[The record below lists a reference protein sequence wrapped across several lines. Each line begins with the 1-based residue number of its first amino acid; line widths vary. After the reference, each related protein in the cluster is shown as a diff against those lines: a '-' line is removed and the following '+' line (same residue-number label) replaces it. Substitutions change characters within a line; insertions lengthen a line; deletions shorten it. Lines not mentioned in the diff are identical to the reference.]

1 MTADHAAGPPAGPR
15 HPIPPLTAPP
25 APAYP
30 VRYSFMSVSTQPR
43 LTGSERVA
51 VRLSLRL
58 LLLSI
63 ISDGGPVT

>member
-1 MTADHAAGPPAGPR
+1 
-15 HPIPPLTAPP
+15 
-25 APAYP
+25 
-30 VRYSFMSVSTQPR
+30 MSVSTQSR
-43 LTGSERVA
+43 AAATERVA